1 MFKKNKSLLWLAA
14 LVALLGLAACQPQ
27 VETVEVEVT
36 RVIENTVV
44 ETIEVE
50 GETVEVTRVVVE
62 TVVETV
68 TVEVT
73 PEAGE
78 EAGETGEAGVFASAD
93 PTLYREAIFGDINTL
108 DPNLIYDTASGA
120 VAQNVLETLIYYNR
134 TDPNSFVPLL
144 AEEVPSLENG
154 LISEDGR
161 TYTFN
166 IREGVTFHDGG
177 TLEPHDV
184 AYTFQRGL
192 LQSDPNGP
200 SWLLLEPILGYDGC
214 YDITEE
220 IDPECGLAGSRDD
233 LLATATPEQLVA
245 TCEKVKSAI
254 VADDEAGT
262 VTFNLAQPWGPFLAT
277 LPSPFGGAI
286 LDQEWAVE
294 QGAWDGSCETWQNYY
309 SPGVENSELTAVING
324 TGPYKLESWTPGE
337 GHVLVAN
344 ENYWRTE
351 PIWEGGPSGVPAVKT
366 IVVSLIPEWGTRF
379 AALQVGDVATGSVNP
394 QDRVQVD
401 QYVGEFC
408 DYETGEC
415 TANADNPNGPLR
427 KWGNLPTVSRTDIFM
442 SFDTSA
448 ESAYIGSGQLDGNG
462 IPPTFFSD
470 INARKAMNYCF
481 NYDVYISEALNNE
494 GLRNNGPIISGM
506 LGYNEDGPMYEYDP
520 EQCAAALEQAWDG
533 VLPETGFRF
542 QVAFNTGNSARQT
555 VAEILQAEFSAINS
569 NYRIEAVGLPWPTF
583 LSSFQSGQIPAVA
596 SGWLEDIHD
605 PHNWVH
611 PFTIGTY
618 AGRQNL
624 PDDLVAQ
631 FAELVNAGVSATDPA
646 ERAAIYAELQQLHH
660 DQAIQVTLAQALG
673 ARYEQRWVNGW
684 YYNPIESGTY
694 YYSLSL
700 D

>member
-200 SWLLLEPILGYDGC
+200 SWLLLEPILGYDSC

-220 IDPECGLAGSRDD
+220 IDPECNLAGSRDD